1 MADASVEDMTEKYK
15 IIQHANPTGRSKT
28 TKLKELLLVIVNDV
42 IDFCLHSQNSQKL
55 PKNTVTIWF
64 FFFSSTETYFL
75 NPFASDLVRFS
86 LSVSWLCSVVV
97 MPPVQSIINH
107 ELHFELLSACRVM
120 FMFASSTMQ
129 YFTCLSFG
137 YDTRL
142 WNSLLSSV

>member
-1 MADASVEDMTEKYK
+1 MAASVEDMIEKYK

-107 ELHFELLSACRVM
+107 ELHFELLSTMVM
-120 FMFASSTMQ
+120 SIFASLTMWPV
-129 YFTCLSFG
+129 Y
-137 YDTRL
+137 
-142 WNSLLSSV
+142 LLGMTHVYETASYPLFNVS